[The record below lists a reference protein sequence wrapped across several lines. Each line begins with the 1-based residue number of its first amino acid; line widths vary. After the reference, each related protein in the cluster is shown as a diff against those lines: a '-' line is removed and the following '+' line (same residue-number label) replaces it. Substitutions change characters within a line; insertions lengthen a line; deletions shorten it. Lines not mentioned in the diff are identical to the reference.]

1 MYPLSVEPTPILT
14 FSIRTLSFTLN
25 GKESVS
31 LNPDD
36 NVTVTSFLFELYD
49 NELIPTPLLF
59 FVGIIVGIKLL
70 IPLVFLRIDTS
81 ESPKEY
87 LRSKSDTTA
96 FVLLSTT
103 TRSGELIY
111 PFPTEDI
118 PIDSIEYNGS
128 ILTIW
133 GIITDGLNVLSDGKL
148 YPILSIDIFLILP
161 IVWLEASTTALI
173 PNDEVIV
180 DMPGKEL

>member
-1 MYPLSVEPTPILT
+1 M
-14 FSIRTLSFTLN
+14 
-25 GKESVS
+25 
-31 LNPDD
+31 
-36 NVTVTSFLFELYD
+36 
-49 NELIPTPLLF
+49 
-59 FVGIIVGIKLL
+59 
-70 IPLVFLRIDTS
+70 
-81 ESPKEY
+81 
-87 LRSKSDTTA
+87 

-180 DMPGKEL
+180 DIPGKEL